1 MRGSVSDRPID
12 SQLLFP
18 LAVMKAPS
26 DLWGD
31 GPAFRGRPSGLL
43 RAALALHASQ
53 PIGPQPPTPRA
64 QPKNSPPPRPRRQG
78 IRRRARAAKEF
89 AARPRRSKNALL
101 RVPRQA
107 ARPRRSTNALL
118 RAPAQAVRRAA
129 SRRTCTGLVLT
140 ASSAPANHP
149 RPRQP
154 FAPVI
159 RAAPVS
165 RIALRPHNVV
175 TATPHRQSW
184 RDRQGQVLRPTWIGA
199 RVHPYLFDAK
209 GASAVP
215 VGADN
220 AQACHCGLLTSQ
232 AMNVG
237 VES

>member
-64 QPKNSPPPRPRRQG
+64 QPKNSPPPRPRQRNSPPRPRRQG
-78 IRRRARAAKEF
+78 IRCA
-89 AARPRRSKNALL
+89 P
-101 RVPRQA
+101 
-107 ARPRRSTNALL
+107 PRRSTNALL

-232 AMNVG
+232 AINVG

>member
-89 AARPRRSKNALL
+89 AARPRRSK
-101 RVPRQA
+101 
-107 ARPRRSTNALL
+107 NALL